1 MNHLLNKYMHHY
13 VELHELKRQSV
24 QNWLPFVLISIL
36 TICCSSDKGFKTENE
51 NSLNPNPSDMHAD
64 LSSRYTTAI
73 IKKAG
78 FLVSEA
84 K

>member
-1 MNHLLNKYMHHY
+1 MHHY

-24 QNWLPFVLISIL
+24 QNRLPFVLISTL